1 MQFGLF
7 DHIDR
12 SEDRP
17 LAQQFDERLELVR
30 AADAAGFYCYHV
42 AEHHGTPLNTIPVPG
57 LFLSAVAR
65 ATKQIRIGSMVYL
78 LPLHSPLQIIEE
90 IAILDHLSH
99 GRMQPGVGR
108 GVSPF
113 ELNFHNVDAAK
124 SRDIFI
130 DAYDCVMTGITSD
143 RLTHHGPYYSYD
155 DVPIALHPL
164 QQPHP
169 PFWYGSSNV
178 EGSTWAGEHGLQYA
192 TNGPSV
198 KAKEN
203 IDAFGAALAR
213 RRAPLEASLPE
224 FEGGVAIGAS
234 RTIVVAESEA
244 EALRIARAPFDH
256 LHHNQTALRREN
268 AKKANTALL
277 ADYVA
282 RVRTADIDE
291 AIADGSVILGTPDQV
306 GAAIEHQQQ
315 ELGINYM
322 LGYFMFGNMALEDGL
337 HSLDLFA
344 KRVMPAFTRP
354 DRATIPVS

>member
-12 SEDRP
+12 SGDRP

-42 AEHHGTPLNTIPVPG
+42 AEHHATPLNTVPVPG

-65 ATKQIRIGSMVYL
+65 ATERIRIGSMVYL
-78 LPLHSPLQIIEE
+78 LPLHSPLRIIEE
-90 IAILDHLSH
+90 ISILDHLSH

-113 ELNFHNVDAAK
+113 ELNFHHVDPEK

-130 DAYDCVMTGITSD
+130 DAYDCVMTGMTND
-143 RLTHHGPYYSYD
+143 RLTYHGPYYRYD
-155 DVPIALHPL
+155 DVPIVLHPL

-178 EGSTWAGEHGLQYA
+178 EGSTWAGEQGLQYA
-192 TNGPSV
+192 TNGPSA

-203 IDAFGAALAR
+203 IAAFRAALAR
-213 RRAPLEASLPE
+213 RTTPLEAALPE
-224 FEGGVAIGAS
+224 FDGGVAIGAS

-244 EALRIARAPFDH
+244 EARRIARAPFEH
-256 LHHNQTALRREN
+256 LHDNQMALRREN
-268 AKKANTALL
+268 AQKATTALL
-277 ADYVA
+277 TEYVA
-282 RVRTADIDE
+282 RGRSADIDE
-291 AIADGSVILGTPDQV
+291 AIADGSVIAGTPDQV
-306 GAAIEHQQQ
+306 RAAIERQQT
-315 ELGINYM
+315 ELGINYI
-322 LGYFMFGNMALEDGL
+322 LGYFMFGNMPLADGL
-337 HSLDLFA
+337 RSLDLFA
-344 KRVMPAFTRP
+344 KHVMPAF
-354 DRATIPVS
+354 AN

>member
-12 SEDRP
+12 SDDRP
-17 LAQQFDERLELVR
+17 LAQQFDERLELVQ

-42 AEHHGTPLNTIPVPG
+42 AEHHATPLNTIPVPG

-65 ATKQIRIGSMVYL
+65 ATKRIRIGSMVYL
-78 LPLHSPLQIIEE
+78 LPLHSPLRIIEE

-113 ELNFHNVDAAK
+113 ELNFHHVDPAK

-130 DAYDCVMTGITSD
+130 DAYACVMSGISND
-143 RLTHHGPYYSYD
+143 RLTYHGPYYEYD
-155 DVPIALHPL
+155 DVPVVLHPL

-192 TNGPSV
+192 TNGPSK

-203 IDAFGAALAR
+203 IDAFRAALAKR
-213 RRAPLEASLPE
+213 TSPIEAPLPE
-224 FEGGVAIGAS
+224 FAGGVAIGVS
-234 RTIVVAESEA
+234 RTIVVAGSED
-244 EALRIARAPFDH
+244 EARRIARAPFEH
-256 LHHNQTALRREN
+256 LHHNQMALRREN
-268 AKKANTALL
+268 AKKADTALL
-277 ADYVA
+277 AEYVA
-282 RVRTADIDE
+282 RGRSADLDE

-306 GAAIEHQQQ
+306 RAAIERQQT
-315 ELGINYM
+315 ELGINYI
-322 LGYFMFGNMALEDGL
+322 LGYFMFGNMALADAAR
-337 HSLDLFA
+337 SLDLFA
-344 KRVMPAFTRP
+344 EHVMPAF
-354 DRATIPVS
+354 A

>member
-12 SEDRP
+12 SDDRT
-17 LAQQFDERLELVR
+17 LAQQFEERLELVSV
-30 AADAAGFYCYHV
+30 ADAAGFYCYHL
-42 AEHHGTPLNTIPVPG
+42 AEHHATPLNTVPVPG

-65 ATKQIRIGSMVYL
+65 ATKRIRIGTMVYL

-90 IAILDHLSH
+90 ISILDHLSQ

-113 ELNFHNVDAAK
+113 ELNFHNVAPEK

-130 DAYDCVMTGITSD
+130 DAYTCVMTGITND
-143 RLTHHGPYYSYD
+143 RLTHHGPYYNYD
-155 DVPIALHPL
+155 DVPIVLHPL

-178 EGSTWAGEHGLQYA
+178 EGSTWAGEHGMQYA

-203 IDAFGAALAR
+203 IDAFRAALAKR
-213 RRAPLEASLPE
+213 RTPLDASLPE
-224 FEGGVAIGAS
+224 FDGGVAIGAS
-234 RTIVVAESEA
+234 RTIVVAETEA
-244 EALRIARAPFDH
+244 EARRIVSEPFEH
-256 LHHNQTALRREN
+256 LHNNQTALRREN

-277 ADYVA
+277 TEYVS

-291 AIADGSVILGTPDQV
+291 AIADGSVIAGTPDQV
-306 GAAIEHQQQ
+306 RAAIELQQK
-315 ELGINYM
+315 ELGINYI
-322 LGYFMFGNMALEDGL
+322 LGYFMFGNMPLTDGL
-337 HSLDLFA
+337 RSLDLFA
-344 KRVMPAFTRP
+344 KHVMPAF
-354 DRATIPVS
+354 A

>member
-12 SEDRP
+12 SDDRP

-42 AEHHGTPLNTIPVPG
+42 AEHHATPLNTIPVPG

-65 ATKQIRIGSMVYL
+65 ATKRIRIGSMVYL
-78 LPLHSPLQIIEE
+78 LPLHSPLRIIEE

-113 ELNFHNVDAAK
+113 ELNFHHVDPAK

-130 DAYDCVMTGITSD
+130 DAYACVMSGISND
-143 RLTHHGPYYSYD
+143 RLTYHGPYYEYD
-155 DVPIALHPL
+155 DVPVVLHPL

-192 TNGPSV
+192 TNGPSN

-203 IDAFGAALAR
+203 IDAFRAALAKR
-213 RRAPLEASLPE
+213 TAPIAAPLPE
-224 FEGGVAIGAS
+224 FDGGVAIGVS
-234 RTIVVAESEA
+234 RTSRADARPISTKRSPTARSFWGR
-244 EALRIARAPFDH
+244 RIRCAPRS
-256 LHHNQTALRREN
+256 NGNRPNSGSTISSAISCSAIWRSPTR
-268 AKKANTALL
+268 
-277 ADYVA
+277 
-282 RVRTADIDE
+282 RVRSICLPST
-291 AIADGSVILGTPDQV
+291 
-306 GAAIEHQQQ
+306 
-315 ELGINYM
+315 
-322 LGYFMFGNMALEDGL
+322 
-337 HSLDLFA
+337 
-344 KRVMPAFTRP
+344 
-354 DRATIPVS
+354 